1 MQFKVDKDQFYSYV
15 FATLTLISVF
25 WWLSFYELYLSKE
38 AGIVIENYGT
48 AILYKLINDFWTGLI
63 IGMLLFPIFYLIQI
77 FSKKAGSIT
86 VYVCFISLIF
96 LQFSLVK
103 YSLTTLINLGADIL
117 GYSYD
122 DITSTVS
129 ASESAS
135 AANVLPVIIL
145 ATLFFITVY
154 IIKKYAS
161 AHRIFGGLLFFV
173 IMFGSLKLVLSET
186 SSDLYQNK
194 IAFLTKDVIHFKREK
209 NKISAFNLFD
219 RDDYPLLKPFET
231 TPDVLSSFI
240 NRSED
245 KPNIVVIVVEGLG
258 SEFVSNNDYSG
269 FTPYLD
275 SLITESLYWE
285 NFVSTTG
292 RSFGILPS
300 LLGSLPFGE
309 TGFLEIE
316 DVPSHLSLISV
327 LKHNGYH
334 TSYYSGGPS
343 SFDRK
348 VNFLEYNGIQNL
360 IDENKYSSDFVKT
373 KSSEG
378 GFAWG
383 YPDSEIFRKTLSSIN
398 SEKQPRLDIIMTL
411 SSHEPFEY
419 PNKEN
424 YMARAEA
431 ISNAS
436 SKSVAYKERVLNHKD
451 IFGCLLYTD
460 ESIKTFMTAYSKR
473 SDYNNTI
480 FIITGDHRLIPIT
493 QKDKLC
499 RFHVPFMIYSPM
511 LKKPERFKSISSHW
525 DVTPSLLRF
534 LGNNYKLKPL
544 DVTPWLGK
552 GLDTAKQF
560 RNEKTIPLM
569 RYKGS
574 LSDMIFKDYLYSNGE
589 LFKINEN
596 FGTYKVTDEII
607 KKTIEDS
614 LMVFKKINAYVTQRN
629 KIYPDSLNIYVVPKV
644 KFSKAQLAIIETYK
658 KDKTFDELL
667 FIARDKAFEKD
678 YKTARVLCDYILN
691 EYPNY
696 TDARILKGRTLAWEG
711 QYEQSEK
718 VLLNAIQRSPYYDD
732 SFLALLDVY
741 WWSGQDEKAKRIYG
755 QAITNEVL
763 NPEISFKMAKAY
775 QRLQK
780 VTQANAIIDSLITL
794 HPEVQE
800 YKTFKA
806 TLKEAKTK

>member
-1 MQFKVDKDQFYSYV
+1 
-15 FATLTLISVF
+15 
-25 WWLSFYELYLSKE
+25 
-38 AGIVIENYGT
+38 
-48 AILYKLINDFWTGLI
+48 
-63 IGMLLFPIFYLIQI
+63 
-77 FSKKAGSIT
+77 
-86 VYVCFISLIF
+86 
-96 LQFSLVK
+96 
-103 YSLTTLINLGADIL
+103 
-117 GYSYD
+117 
-122 DITSTVS
+122 
-129 ASESAS
+129 
-135 AANVLPVIIL
+135 
-145 ATLFFITVY
+145 
-154 IIKKYAS
+154 
-161 AHRIFGGLLFFV
+161 
-173 IMFGSLKLVLSET
+173 
-186 SSDLYQNK
+186 
-194 IAFLTKDVIHFKREK
+194 
-209 NKISAFNLFD
+209 
-219 RDDYPLLKPFET
+219 
-231 TPDVLSSFI
+231 
-240 NRSED
+240 
-245 KPNIVVIVVEGLG
+245 
-258 SEFVSNNDYSG
+258 
-269 FTPYLD
+269 
-275 SLITESLYWE
+275 
-285 NFVSTTG
+285 
-292 RSFGILPS
+292 
-300 LLGSLPFGE
+300 
-309 TGFLEIE
+309 
-316 DVPSHLSLISV
+316 
-327 LKHNGYH
+327 
-334 TSYYSGGPS
+334 
-343 SFDRK
+343 
-348 VNFLEYNGIQNL
+348 
-360 IDENKYSSDFVKT
+360 
-373 KSSEG
+373 
-378 GFAWG
+378 
-383 YPDSEIFRKTLSSIN
+383 
-398 SEKQPRLDIIMTL
+398 
-411 SSHEPFEY
+411 
-419 PNKEN
+419 
-424 YMARAEA
+424 
-431 ISNAS
+431 
-436 SKSVAYKERVLNHKD
+436 
-451 IFGCLLYTD
+451 
-460 ESIKTFMTAYSKR
+460 
-473 SDYNNTI
+473 
-480 FIITGDHRLIPIT
+480 
-493 QKDKLC
+493 
-499 RFHVPFMIYSPM
+499 MIYSPM